1 MYRASRHAF
10 PAAALAAALALSTF
24 GLSASADPSP
34 APGVRS
40 ADAPG
45 VTAPA
50 SDRRPAGSETVFD
63 RSLRVDDGR
72 AFDQRLRESG
82 MSDLEIDELTRRQR
96 DHAIR
101 LAYASGDER
110 SIAEI
115 EAQLPESVIAAA
127 RGDAPDGVTA
137 QAGSTVYYSCGAG
150 SGVWAQ
156 FKVFGS
162 WNAYFETTGGSRTS
176 VQSGHCSDFWNGCV
190 INDAIGGNPSI
201 TWRFHKA
208 NAFQLGYHFGG
219 CS

>member
-10 PAAALAAALALSTF
+10 PATVLAVALLLSVF
-24 GLSASADPSP
+24 GLSATADPSP

-50 SDRRPAGSETVFD
+50 TDRRPAGAEAVFD
-63 RSLRVDDGR
+63 RALRVDDGR
-72 AFDQRLRESG
+72 AFHQRLRDAG
-82 MSDLEIDELTRRQR
+82 MSDSEIDDLTRRQR

-101 LAYASGDER
+101 VAYASGDER

-115 EAQLPESVIAAA
+115 EAQLPETVIAAA
-127 RGDAPDGVTA
+127 RGEAPDGVTA
-137 QAGSTVYYSCGAG
+137 QASSVYYYSCGAG

-162 WNAYFETTGGSRTS
+162 WDAYFETTGGSRTS

-190 INDAIGGNPSI
+190 ITDSIGGNPAI
-201 TWRFHKA
+201 TWRFHKV
-208 NAFQLGYHFGG
+208 NAFQLGYHTGG